1 MNETNIR
8 SNIDSEVCDQS
19 PEKIIE
25 EVEEA
30 KSLEENT
37 KSTVEPPRK
46 RKSPVARKKLPPPE
60 EVLRAAARVK
70 GYDFNTEAGCRE
82 YMNELVNTLGS
93 AILQGEIRS
102 EDRKLQEM
110 LLTLGVLSIMA

>member
-1 MNETNIR
+1 MYESSFNSNDDEKDSVEFPKVNNEEF
-8 SNIDSEVCDQS
+8 D
-19 PEKIIE
+19 
-25 EVEEA
+25 EA
-30 KSLEENT
+30 KSPGNDGKEP
-37 KSTVEPPRK
+37 VEPPRK

-70 GYDFNTEAGCRE
+70 DYDFNTEASCRE